1 MNITGRSGTA
11 AVGIGK
17 EEYSK
22 HSNSSSVVVATV
34 VVVAKTIMMT
44 AVFFIAQAVCVTCR
58 FRGAGRGVA
67 FGYFSLVHCCCPV
80 LLVAVAAYTII
91 MAAKDASGTMWGVFQ
106 LFFIVLCLIPICYFS
121 IHSFTFF
128 CFCHSFLP
136 ALSSFVICLLF
147 LSSVCMSFFS
157 CFCSLVCQICLH
169 RYIRPFNLYYL
180 FVVFSICFISFDM
193 PMCTPSL

>member
-1 MNITGRSGTA
+1 MIKHKKKGGITMNITGRSGTA

-147 LSSVCMSFFS
+147 FVFCLYVFLFLLLLFGLPNLSA
-157 CFCSLVCQICLH
+157 
-169 RYIRPFNLYYL
+169 PLY
-180 FVVFSICFISFDM
+180 
-193 PMCTPSL
+193 PSL